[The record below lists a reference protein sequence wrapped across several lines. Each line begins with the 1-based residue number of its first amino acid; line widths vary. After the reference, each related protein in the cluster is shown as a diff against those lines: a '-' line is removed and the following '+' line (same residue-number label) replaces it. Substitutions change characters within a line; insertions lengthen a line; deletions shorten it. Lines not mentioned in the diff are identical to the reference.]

1 MLRIFLRDSLFYT
14 ASNLLTRGLAFLLL
28 PLYTRVFSPE
38 EFGTLD
44 YLTAVGGFISVTVA
58 LEIAQGLARFVPER
72 LDDPAARRAYASTS
86 LWFTVFSYTLMVT
99 LVLVFQRELAET
111 LLDSALKADLIVVAS
126 IAFWVNGLVYLVQS
140 QLRWELR
147 ARASSLLSIVSALL
161 VIVFTLVMV
170 VWLRWGLAGALL
182 AQILGGLVAL
192 VPGFYLTRSSYG
204 LEFDWLRLRRM
215 LAFSV
220 PLIPSS
226 VGVMVALYVDRL
238 VIKELMSLSDVG
250 LYGVG
255 YKVAM
260 VVSLALV
267 GFRGALTPLVY
278 AHHKKESTPSDL
290 ARIFRIFCA
299 FALLLFASLSLFAQ
313 PIIGLLAP
321 ESYSP
326 AALVVPILVLSVLF
340 SSMYIFAPGLD
351 IEKRTGMI
359 AIINISAAALNTAL
373 NFAFIPVW
381 GIEGAALATL
391 VSFFCAFCMYMWF
404 SQRLY
409 PVPHE
414 WRKLLPA
421 FAMVVIAV
429 VLADSADIDPRLDWV
444 FKGTVFMIA
453 FYGLVRLKVLEP
465 AEIGH
470 ALNLLRRAG
479 RPKG

>member
-1 MLRIFLRDSLFYT
+1 MLRIFLRDSMFYT

-44 YLTAVGGFISVTVA
+44 YLTVIGAFISVTVA
-58 LEIAQGLARFVPER
+58 LEIAQGLARFVPEH

-86 LWFTVFSYTLMVT
+86 LWFTVFSYTLMVA
-99 LVLVFQRELAET
+99 LALAFQRELAEA
-111 LLDSALKADLIVVAS
+111 LLDSALKADLIVIAS
-126 IAFWVNGLVYLVQS
+126 VAFWVNGLSYLVQS

-147 ARASSLLSIVSALL
+147 SKASSLLSIASALL
-161 VIVFTLVMV
+161 MIVLTVIMV
-170 VWLRWGLAGALL
+170 IWLRWGLTGALL
-182 AQILGGLVAL
+182 AQIVGGIIAL
-192 VPGFYLTRSSYG
+192 APGFYLTRSSYG
-204 LEFDWLRLRRM
+204 LVFDWQRLRRM
-215 LAFSV
+215 LAFSI

-238 VIKELMSLSDVG
+238 AIKELMSLSEVG

-267 GFRGALTPLVY
+267 GFRAALTPLVY
-278 AHHKKESTPSDL
+278 AHYKKAGTPSDL

-299 FALLLFASLSLFAQ
+299 FALLLFAFLSLFAQ
-313 PIIGLLAP
+313 PIVRVLAP
-321 ESYSP
+321 ESYS
-326 AALVVPILVLSVLF
+326 AAASVVPILVLAVLF

-359 AIINISAAALNTAL
+359 AAINLSAALLNTAL
-373 NFAFIPVW
+373 NFAFISIW

-391 VSFFCAFCMYMWF
+391 VSFLCAFCLYMWF

-414 WRKLLPA
+414 WGKLLPA
-421 FAMVVIAV
+421 VVTVVVAV
-429 VLADSADIDPRLDWV
+429 GLVGSADFVSWRDWV
-444 FKGTVFMIA
+444 FRTMALVIIS
-453 FYGLVRLKVLEP
+453 YGIVRMELLKK
-465 AEIGH
+465 AEIRST
-470 ALNLLRRAG
+470 LKMMRMAG
-479 RPKG
+479 RSEG